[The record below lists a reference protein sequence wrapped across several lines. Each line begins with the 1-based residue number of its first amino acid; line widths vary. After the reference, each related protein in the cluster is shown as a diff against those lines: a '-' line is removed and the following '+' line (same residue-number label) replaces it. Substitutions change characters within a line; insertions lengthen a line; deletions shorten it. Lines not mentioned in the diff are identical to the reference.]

1 MNTRSPILLPVK
13 HKFTCLFIKQS
24 HESVK
29 HGGIRDT
36 LTTLQERYRV
46 LRGHEAVKKFTWS
59 CVICRKHE
67 GTPYGPL
74 PPADLPSNRVSEDPP
89 FTHIG
94 LDFAGPLYIEIKNTE
109 DEVKES
115 QTFYVCVFMCVST
128 QAVHLELTQALSVK
142 SFLLAFRRFTS
153 QRGLPAT
160 ITSDNAKMFR
170 SSSQD
175 ICKIARA
182 EDVWQYLANK
192 QISWNFI
199 IEEGL
204 VVGRILGTTCQKHQ
218 ETFEED
224 PRKIYSQ
231 FWQTTH
237 CFSGNQRRHQF
248 QTPHVCVRWQW
259 INILPCNTFWFDL
272 WKMNYDNSKRY
283 SLWSD

>member
-1 MNTRSPILLPVK
+1 MI
-13 HKFTCLFIKQS
+13 
-24 HESVK
+24 
-29 HGGIRDT
+29 
-36 LTTLQERYRV
+36 QERYWV
-46 LRGHEAVKKFTWS
+46 LRGREAVKKFTWS

-199 IEEGL
+199 IEKAPWWGGFWERL
-204 VVGRILGTTCQKHQ
+204 VRSIKKPLKRILGRSTLKNKLFRTWRG
-218 ETFEED
+218 FL
-224 PRKIYSQ
+224 PS
-231 FWQTTH
+231 
-237 CFSGNQRRHQF
+237 RH
-248 QTPHVCVRWQW
+248 
-259 INILPCNTFWFDL
+259 
-272 WKMNYDNSKRY
+272 
-283 SLWSD
+283 